1 MHFSVKTQSVNKI
14 KECGNSIRSGS
25 VTVKYITHDEYRFS
39 AIISKKQGNAVKRN
53 KVKRIIRDIM
63 MSGINK
69 YPQGLYMIYF
79 NRQCDET
86 NRKNLMNDITNIMN
100 KIDRLTV

>member
-1 MHFSVKTQSVNKI
+1 MTI
-14 KECGNSIRSGS
+14 
-25 VTVKYITHDEYRFS
+25 KYITHDEYRFS

-53 KVKRIIRDIM
+53 KIKRIIRDIM
-63 MSGINK
+63 MSGMNK

-86 NRKNLMNDITNIMN
+86 NRKNLMNDITIIMN
-100 KIDRLTV
+100 KIDRLAV

>member
-1 MHFSVKTQSVNKI
+1 MHFSVKTQSVKNI

-63 MSGINK
+63 MSGRNK

-86 NRKNLMNDITNIMN
+86 NRKNLMTDITIIMN
-100 KIDRLTV
+100 KIDSLTV